1 VTLAGRRR
9 DDPRWQLAGFV
20 LAHIAIFAGLFRGVY
35 TMPFSGTGLY
45 YQYGSAV
52 VAGQVPYRDVFIEYP
67 PVALV
72 FFALPRLIGASF
84 RWYYVWYQVEVVAAD
99 LVVLVAL
106 YAARERD
113 EAPWRLLAPYT
124 ALLLAVGPITLH
136 QYDIFPA
143 ALTLGAVICHAR
155 RRDTA
160 AWVLLAV
167 ATMTKVYPVLLAPVF
182 LMLDDRPVRLR
193 VRRAVVVF
201 TVTVLV
207 VLSPL
212 LAIAPSSLLRMVA
225 FHSERG
231 IHLDSMYSTIAFAA
245 RSLGLSIVG
254 IGLTYRSWNITG
266 PAADLLARAATPI
279 LATALIAAYA
289 FIGRHMKRVGGAAV
303 RDLRLTAT
311 SSALVLLT
319 GLVTSKVLSPQY
331 LIWVLPLLPLVVR
344 PRRWLVW
351 GPFAVVGLLTYY
363 IYPLH
368 YTELLAHDGRTIV
381 TLAGRNLL
389 LLTLTL
395 IVADSLRVACGS
407 RAIAPERPIAR
418 AGAA

>member
-9 DDPRWQLAGFV
+9 DDPRWQLAGFLLV
-20 LAHIAIFAGLFRGVY
+20 HIAIFAGLFRGGY

-45 YQYGSAV
+45 YQYGSAL
-52 VAGQVPYRDVFIEYP
+52 VAGQVPYRDVFVEYP

-72 FFALPRLIGASF
+72 FFALPRVIGASF

-113 EAPWRLLAPYT
+113 EAPWRVLAPYT

-182 LMLDDRPVRLR
+182 LMLDDRPVGPR

-201 TVTVLV
+201 TATVLA

-245 RSLGLSIVG
+245 RSLGLTIVG
-254 IGLTYRSWNITG
+254 IVLTYRSWNITG
-266 PAADLLARAATPI
+266 PAADLLARAATPV
-279 LATALIAAYA
+279 LTAALIASYA
-289 FIGRHMKRVGGAAV
+289 FIYRHMKRVGGAAV
-303 RDLRLTAT
+303 RDIRLTAT

-331 LIWVLPLLPLVVR
+331 LIWLLPLLPLVVR

-351 GPFAVVGLLTYY
+351 SVFAVVGPLTYY

-368 YTELLAHDGRTIV
+368 YTELLERDARTIAA
-381 TLAGRNLL
+381 LAGRNLL

-407 RAIAPERPIAR
+407 HAVVPDRPIDR
-418 AGAA
+418 AGPA